1 MTAPCQ
7 QIYDIVAILGRVGFM
22 LGSVFSQTRRD
33 GRLAWLEQEALVR
46 VADSLADNGVLR
58 AVLSEVDMRF
68 VPIRLAQR

>member
-1 MTAPCQ
+1 
-7 QIYDIVAILGRVGFM
+7 M
-22 LGSVFSQTRRD
+22 LESVFSQTRRD

-58 AVLSEVDMRF
+58 AVFSEVDMRF